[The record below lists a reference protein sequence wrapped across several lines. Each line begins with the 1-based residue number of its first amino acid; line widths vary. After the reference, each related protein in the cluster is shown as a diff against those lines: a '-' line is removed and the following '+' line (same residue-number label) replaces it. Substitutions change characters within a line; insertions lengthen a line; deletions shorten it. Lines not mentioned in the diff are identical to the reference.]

1 MENKKYS
8 ISTLRCAR
16 ERGLT
21 GAVEMD
27 GGRCRVSRAIEKT
40 RLGSQVLHKRL
51 ARRGQGGVP
60 QICGRVGVVGGED
73 VITNLERSWSGLSNT
88 RF

>member
-1 MENKKYS
+1 MENKKSS

-27 GGRCRVSRAIEKT
+27 GGRCRVSRAIAMH
-40 RLGSQVLHKRL
+40 GSVRRFFTSVLRD
-51 ARRGQGGVP
+51 AGRGVP
-60 QICGRVGVVGGED
+60 QICGRGGED
-73 VITNLERSWSGLSNT
+73 VITNLERSWSG
-88 RF
+88 